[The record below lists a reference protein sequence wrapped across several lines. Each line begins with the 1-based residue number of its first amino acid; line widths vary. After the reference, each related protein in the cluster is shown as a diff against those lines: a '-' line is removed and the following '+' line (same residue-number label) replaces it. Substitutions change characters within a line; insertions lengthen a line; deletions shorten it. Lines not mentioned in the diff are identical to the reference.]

1 MSTPEVHG
9 AEPVEASDL
18 RPVRVRV
25 RQLDYVTKGRNAL
38 GDEVDRI
45 VTAYGPANPANDPA
59 NRFGLDPESQEA
71 ADLAS
76 DFQYGQLIMV
86 RPQAYV
92 GLIESGVVRDVQTDA
107 DGEEDF
113 EEEELLDVNTATV
126 EQLADWIK
134 TERPNVN
141 DVVQASGGDPDVA
154 QKLLEAESQATDGEP
169 RKGVLEGLS
178 AVISRG

>member
-1 MSTPEVHG
+1 MSLPEVHD
-9 AEPVEASDL
+9 AEPAEDL
-18 RPVRVRV
+18 KPVRVRV
-25 RQLDYVTKGRNAL
+25 RQLDYVTKGINPL

-45 VTAYGPANPANDPA
+45 TTAYGPGNPTIDPA
-59 NRFGLDPESQEA
+59 GRIGLDPGSQEY

-76 DFQYGQLIMV
+76 DFQHGQLIMV

-92 GLIESGVVRDVQTDA
+92 GLIESGAVRDVKTDEES
-107 DGEEDF
+107 GEEII
-113 EEEELLDVNTATV
+113 EEEELLDVNTASV
-126 EQLADWIK
+126 EELADWIK
-134 TERPNVN
+134 TERPTVN

>member
-1 MSTPEVHG
+1 
-9 AEPVEASDL
+9 
-18 RPVRVRV
+18 VRVRV
-25 RQLDYVTKGRNAL
+25 RQLDYVTKGRNPL

-45 VTAYGPANPANDPA
+45 ATAYGPENPINDPA
-59 NRFGLDPESQEA
+59 QRIGLDLDSQEA

-76 DFQYGQLIMV
+76 DFKYGQLIMV
-86 RPQAYV
+86 RPQAYI

-107 DGEEDF
+107 DTGEEDF
-113 EEEELLDVNTATV
+113 QEEELLDVNTATV
-126 EQLADWIK
+126 DELAEWIR

-141 DVVQASGGDPDVA
+141 DVVQASQGDPEVA
-154 QKLLEAESQATDGEP
+154 QKLLEAEAQATDGEP

>member
-1 MSTPEVHG
+1 M
-9 AEPVEASDL
+9 
-18 RPVRVRV
+18 RVRV
-25 RQLDYVTKGRNAL
+25 RQLDYVTRGVNPL

-45 VTAYGPANPANDPA
+45 ATAYGPGNPVNDPA
-59 NRFGLDPESQEA
+59 QRFGLDPESQEA

-86 RPQAYV
+86 RPQAYI
-92 GLIESGVVRDVQTDA
+92 GLITSGVVRDVQTDEET
-107 DGEEDF
+107 GEEIPED
-113 EEEELLDVNTATV
+113 EELLDVNKATV
-126 EQLADWIK
+126 DELAEWIR

-141 DVVQASGGDPDVA
+141 DVVQASGGDPDIA